1 MYGSTRHLLLKSL
14 LIFAQL
20 CFIKSQSYFIL
31 KKKKK
36 KKKIMKFLAHFLYL
50 LFIKENKARLF

>member
-1 MYGSTRHLLLKSL
+1 MYGSTGHLLLKSL

-36 KKKIMKFLAHFLYL
+36 IMKFLAHFLYL

>member
-1 MYGSTRHLLLKSL
+1 MCGSTRHLLLKSL
-14 LIFAQL
+14 LIFSQL

-31 KKKKK
+31 KK

>member
-36 KKKIMKFLAHFLYL
+36 NHEVLAYILYF